1 MTAKYT
7 VVAKGNP
14 QDPLAP
20 KKYYAAVK
28 STGRAAVRD
37 MADQVA
43 RISTVSSIDL
53 VAMIEAFLV
62 TIPEELA
69 DGKIVDLGDF
79 GSFRLRI
86 HSDGSDTEE
95 EVSARN
101 ITRVTAGF
109 YPGKRFKEVLSH
121 ITFEK

>member
-1 MTAKYT
+1 MTAKYN
-7 VVAKGNP
+7 VVAKVDPRDP
-14 QDPLAP
+14 QGPR
-20 KKYYAAVK
+20 KYYASVK
-28 STGRAAVRD
+28 STGKATTHDIAE
-37 MADQVA
+37 QVA

-53 VAMIEAFLV
+53 AAMVEAFLI

-86 HSDGSDTEE
+86 RSEGSDTPE
-95 EVSARN
+95 EVTAHN
-101 ITRVTAGF
+101 IVNVSVGF
-109 YPGKRFKEVLSH
+109 YPGKRFKGVLND